1 MAGLIPSTTSDHSA
15 LTDLHARAAEL
26 QAILEARLADVDRM
40 ASELASFTISYRQR
54 VGLLH
59 EQLDELE
66 REIAEA
72 EHGVRE
78 ARGAGPA
85 RADLPPAAPRADPLP
100 RFTTDAVRRLFRDVA
115 KAIHPDLA
123 GDELARRRRHAIM
136 VEANRAYSLGDE
148 DRLRAILQAWDRR
161 LDPMPSGGPDDARA
175 RVVHRI
181 EQLEEQIAVADH
193 ELTTLKDSPMWKLKA
208 IVDEASARGKN
219 LVRDMVG
226 RLKRDILV
234 AHNRLDA
241 IRSVR

>member
-1 MAGLIPSTTSDHSA
+1 MAGLVPSTTSDHRG
-15 LTDLHARAAEL
+15 LEDLHARAAKL
-26 QAILEARLADVDRM
+26 QAILETRLADVDRM
-40 ASELASFTISYRQR
+40 ASELSSFTISYRQR

-66 REIAEA
+66 RAIAEA
-72 EHGVRE
+72 EQSVRH
-78 ARGAGPA
+78 AREGGFATADGPA
-85 RADLPPAAPRADPLP
+85 ATVRPDPLP
-100 RFTTDAVRRLFRDVA
+100 RYTTDAVRRLFRDVA

-123 GDELARRRRHAIM
+123 GDELARQRRHALM

-148 DRLRAILQAWDRR
+148 ERLRAILQAWDRR
-161 LDPMPSGGPDDARA
+161 IDPMQSDGSDARA
-175 RVVHRI
+175 RLIHRI

-193 ELTTLKDSPMWKLKA
+193 ELATLKDSPMWKLKA
-208 IVDEASARGKN
+208 IVDEASGRGKD

-241 IRSVR
+241 IRSIR